1 MVPDKVTTEILFP
14 YEAEGEKT
22 KPTDVKLYQI
32 KGKGNN
38 ITKWILQDL
47 LILKLVI
54 MCSIWS
60 GLVML

>member
-38 ITKWILQDL
+38 ITK
-47 LILKLVI
+47 
-54 MCSIWS
+54 
-60 GLVML
+60 